1 MKKTKKTGVYYNE
14 LDNGDKVFYFTYK
27 DINDLDINGN
37 PKKKWVNVG
46 KFSDGIRESNAVN
59 LRIEQLSI
67 MKHGEDISIVSKK
80 KKKEFISLDAIANIY
95 FSEKR
100 TAKKQQSKYTNHI
113 KPFFG
118 NKNIELISK
127 EDIKKHR
134 QALLDGTLSYPK
146 EIANINNIIVGK
158 KSPQTV
164 NGIIDLI
171 KAIYNYSI
179 KEHDLKI
186 TNPCFGITKLKT
198 DNSRERFLTSSEI
211 NLLMENL
218 ENNETLTIFTKL
230 SLQTGGRL
238 ETILNIKKK
247 DIDFDNNTVILKNL
261 KTGNTY
267 TGFLQSDFIEYLKEY
282 LKNHRANDYV
292 VRIFGQIEKT
302 TSRQIQSR
310 LKPILDRLFN
320 FELDNNDRKN
330 RVVIHTFRHT
340 FASNLAINGAPIF
353 TIKELMDHHDIE
365 QTMRY
370 AKLAP
375 DFGKN
380 FIEKLYF

>member
-1 MKKTKKTGVYYNE
+1 MKKTRKTGVYYNE

-46 KFSDGIRESNAVN
+46 KYSDGIRETNAVN

-80 KKKEFISLDAIANIY
+80 KKKEFISLDAIANVY

-100 TAKKQQSKYTNHI
+100 TAKKQHSKYTNHI

-261 KTGNTY
+261 KTRNTY
-267 TGFLQSDFIEYLKEY
+267 KGFLQSDFIVYLKEY
-282 LKNHRANDYV
+282 LKNHKANDYV
-292 VRIFGQIEKT
+292 VRIFGQNEKT

-320 FELDNNDRKN
+320 FELDNDDSKN
-330 RVVIHTFRHT
+330 RVVIHTLRHT
-340 FASNLAINGAPIF
+340 FASHLAINGAPIF

-370 AKLAP
+370 AKLTP
-375 DFGKN
+375 DFGKS
-380 FIEKLYF
+380 FIEKLYL

>member
-46 KFSDGIRESNAVN
+46 KFSDGIRETNAVN

-146 EIANINNIIVGK
+146 EITNINNILIGK

-171 KAIYNYSI
+171 KAIYNYNI

-186 TNPCFGITKLKT
+186 TNPSFGITKLKT

-292 VRIFGQIEKT
+292 VRIFGQIGKT

-353 TIKELMDHHDIE
+353 SIKELMDHSDIE

-370 AKLAP
+370 AKLLP
-375 DFGKN
+375 NFGKE